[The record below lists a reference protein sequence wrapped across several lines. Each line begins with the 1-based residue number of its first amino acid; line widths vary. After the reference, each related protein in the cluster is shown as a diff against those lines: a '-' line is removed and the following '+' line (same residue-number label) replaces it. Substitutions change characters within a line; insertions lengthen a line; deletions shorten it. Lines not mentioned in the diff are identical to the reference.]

1 VRDVPMLA
9 ACDAL
14 QLLSEVAP
22 IRGRD
27 SRRWEELC
35 DMTFDVCAVCCVV
48 WHLCDL
54 AVSCRESIA
63 FAAPAEAAQ

>member
-1 VRDVPMLA
+1 VCDVLMLA

-35 DMTFDVCAVCCVV
+35 DMTFDVCGAWLVL
-48 WHLCDL
+48 WHVCDL
-54 AVSCRESIA
+54 AVLCRESIA
-63 FAAPAEAAQ
+63 FAAPVEAAQ